1 MVVPPRSIQAIAS
14 RLAARIPAVAIVH
27 AIAGIEL
34 FDTNAAAPETD
45 NRSAL
50 VPSDRVFTVDRDQ
63 GVGIDMTPIALD
75 HLVLYVEDE
84 DATCAFYE
92 SLGASCETFG
102 DGRRAIR
109 INDQKINLHPAGD
122 EYDPHA
128 RRPTPGS
135 GDFCL
140 IIDTSV
146 EAAKRSLED
155 EGIEIVHGPVE
166 KTGARGPMDSIYVTD
181 PDGNLVELASYRT

>member
-1 MVVPPRSIQAIAS
+1 MSIPTVDTPVPTLLTMDRISIGS
-14 RLAARIPAVAIVH
+14 PA
-27 AIAGIEL
+27 GP
-34 FDTNAAAPETD
+34 FDHM
-45 NRSAL
+45 
-50 VPSDRVFTVDRDQ
+50 FTVGRIDC
-63 GVGIDMTPIALD
+63 VSIDMTPTALD
-75 HLVLYVEDE
+75 HLVLYVEDI

-92 SLGASCETFG
+92 SLGASSETFG

-109 INDQKINLHPAGD
+109 IGDQKINLHPAGD

-128 RRPTPGS
+128 RRPTPGA

-146 EAAKRSLED
+146 EAAHRTLVD

-181 PDGNLVELASYRT
+181 PDGNLVELAAYRT